1 MLIIRCRV
9 LILLKDMLN
18 NQNMVN
24 VDGKLAIEL

>member
-1 MLIIRCRV
+1 MLITRCRV

-18 NQNMVN
+18 NQKMVN